1 MPDMFSGDCLTP
13 YSTAAKTVDI
23 DNYTLTTGVL
33 LAVKFLAGKESTVPA
48 HPTLNVSNTGA
59 IPIVLETDEIEFIPG
74 GNMLY
79 LFTYDGEGYNI
90 IGYNSE
96 DNPDGVSKWYAGT
109 HITGTSTTETV
120 FPQSEVDNAVVG
132 DMYLNTST
140 NNVYQCT
147 FAGVPAI
154 AKWKYI
160 ANIEGAPGF
169 SPRATVTKSGSTAT
183 ITITDE
189 EGTTSETVS
198 DGEDGQ
204 DGQDGYSP
212 SATVTKTGD
221 TATITITDK
230 DGTTTETVSDGTDGT
245 DGQDGYSPSAT
256 VSKTGDTATI
266 TITDKDGTTTE
277 TISDGQDGAPGADGD
292 DGATIWT
299 ATANPTTPNYT
310 FNISDLTGQ
319 SGRTPQVGDLVV
331 RSYYRYTITSV
342 SSTTVLTGTRTSIR
356 GSAGADGQML
366 YAICSTT
373 ASTAAKVATLE
384 AGTLTLVKGA
394 SVAVTFENENTST
407 NPTLNVANT
416 GAKPIIAIGENL
428 TDLSAY
434 NWVARATVIFVYD
447 GTNWQMDGTSSLS
460 KAESAQQQADNANT
474 NITELGLYV
483 NGGAA
488 TEVSTEDYNEEEVI
502 VDTSIFY
509 EHVSG
514 QFGTYTFTYNGSV
527 WKLNGTTVDLNDYG
541 VYLHA
546 DPSTNDQITVKLTE
560 VIGTIQTID
569 DRFDELS
576 DLVDANA
583 DTAASDLASARNDLE
598 SSIDITNQH
607 VSYITN
613 ELAILTDRTQSIG
626 FNELYG
632 LILYAIG
639 ADDNTGFKL
648 QLSPNAINF
657 INGQIGNSSDI
668 LAYMSGNNL
677 NINNAIV
684 NQRLRFGNF
693 AFIPRT
699 NGNMCLKYLG

>member
-212 SATVTKTGD
+212 TATVTKTGD

-245 DGQDGYSPSAT
+245 DGQDGYSPTAT

-277 TISDGQDGAPGADGD
+277 TISDGQDGAPGE
-292 DGATIWT
+292 
-299 ATANPTTPNYT
+299 
-310 FNISDLTGQ
+310 
-319 SGRTPQVGDLVV
+319 
-331 RSYYRYTITSV
+331 
-342 SSTTVLTGTRTSIR
+342 
-356 GSAGADGQML
+356 DGQML
-366 YAICSTT
+366 YAICH
-373 ASTAAKVATLE
+373 AAADNPAKAATLE
-384 AGTLTLVKGA
+384 AGTLTLTKGA
-394 SVAVTFENENTST
+394 SVAVTFENENSST

-460 KAESAQQQADNANT
+460 KAETAQQQADNANT
-474 NITELGLYV
+474 SITELGLYV

-488 TEVSTEDYNEEEVI
+488 TEVSTEDYSEEEVI

-541 VYLHA
+541 VYLDA
-546 DPSTNDQITVKLTE
+546 DPSTNDQITVDLTE

-639 ADDNTGFKL
+639 ANDNTGFKL

-657 INGQIGNSSDI
+657 INGQIGNSSDV
-668 LAYMSGNNL
+668 LAYMSGNAL